1 MMEGT
6 EYSKAKGT
14 SDVQGNRS
22 QEIRISV
29 DLSNGEKAAN
39 IQRMENVRQ
48 SLHEL
53 KIDCSQDNVPGIAV
67 LGSGGG
73 LRAMIAL
80 QGTLQ
85 ELENQNLLGTVKYL
99 CGVSGSTWCMSYL
112 YKHEDWPKKL
122 PTLEKGLCEKLAG
135 GSWEMNKLLD
145 ALGAAVDED
154 DEYSLTDF
162 WAYAIIYEMLSE
174 LDEALLSEQDCEK
187 GKAPY
192 PIYAAVD
199 GKRLTE
205 ASKTSKEIWFE
216 FTPHEAGFPSP
227 GGFVSTTHFG
237 SEFENAEL
245 KKKNKQKNIGYLRGL
260 WGSALASSEEIKK
273 AIIDSLKQFIFGR
286 NVDAAHLQEEKK
298 QSETY
303 RMRSVLKD
311 ERNLLRKDAQ
321 VQDYVT
327 VCEIL
332 EKESVEAAK
341 QTPLH
346 EKASIGVW
354 TLPKIA
360 FKTLPLLRT
369 WTWGSNRNF
378 LYKCCDIQSGDLAN
392 DDIISL
398 VDAGLA
404 INSAYPLL
412 LRPERKVNLI
422 LSFDFSSG
430 DPFETVKMAAKYCK
444 ENNIPFPKLDEKTLE
459 KDKDNPENCYIFQE
473 ENAPTVIHIPLF
485 NRVNCEGKIDEWN
498 EKYSIFKL
506 SSYTDQE
513 IRDLLRVAKQ
523 NVSNL
528 NTKERILA
536 EIQNA
541 VK

>member
-1 MMEGT
+1 
-6 EYSKAKGT
+6 
-14 SDVQGNRS
+14 
-22 QEIRISV
+22 
-29 DLSNGEKAAN
+29 
-39 IQRMENVRQ
+39 MENVRQ
-48 SLHEL
+48 SLHKL

-80 QGTLQ
+80 QGTLR
-85 ELENQNLLGTVKYL
+85 ELENQNLLGIVKYL

-112 YKHEDWPKKL
+112 YKDEDWPKKL
-122 PTLEKGLCEKLAG
+122 PTLEDGLCEKLAG
-135 GSWEMNKLLD
+135 GSWKMSKVLD

-162 WAYAIIYEMLSE
+162 WAYAIIYEVLNE
-174 LDEALLSEQDCEK
+174 LDETLLSEQASEK

-245 KKKNKQKNIGYLRGL
+245 KKKNKEKNICYLRGL

-273 AIIDSLKQFIFGR
+273 AIIDYLEQLWSIFEKK
-286 NVDAAHLQEEKK
+286 VDAAFLQEEKN

-303 RMRSVLKD
+303 RMLSVLKD
-311 ERNLLRKDAQ
+311 KWNLLSQDAQ

-327 VCEIL
+327 LSEIL
-332 EKESVEAAK
+332 EKEFAETAK
-341 QTPLH
+341 QTHLH
-346 EKASIGVW
+346 EEPFIGVW
-354 TLPKIA
+354 KLLKIVD
-360 FKTLPLLRT
+360 KILHLLYT

-378 LYKCCDIQSGDLAN
+378 LYKCRDIQSGDLTN

-398 VDAGLA
+398 VDAALA
-404 INSAYPLL
+404 INSAYPLI

-430 DPFETVKMAAKYCK
+430 DPFESVKMAAKYCK
-444 ENNIPFPKLDEKTLE
+444 ENNIPFPKIDEKILE
-459 KDKDNPENCYIFQE
+459 KDKDNPEDCYIFKE
-473 ENAPTVIHIPLF
+473 KNAPTVIHIPLF

-498 EKYSIFKL
+498 EKYSTFRL
-506 SSYTDQE
+506 SSYTDEE

-523 NVSNL
+523 NVSNPK
-528 NTKERILA
+528 TKQRILA

-541 VK
+541 AK